1 MDSHDYHIRSL
12 NNKADAGDGQG
23 ADKDLLSASIV
34 KTRSIIEEHEITR
47 TMADVHFN
55 KILGLIESGKQQG
68 ASLQCGGERQWD
80 TGYFVKPTVFS
91 DVTDDMGIA
100 KEESILKFKDIYE
113 VIERANNTSYGLA
126 AGVMTRDIN
135 NALKISQNLDAGS
148 VWVNCYDV
156 VKSQTPF
163 GGFKKSGQGRE
174 LREYALHECTEIKT
188 VTINFPEKYL

>member
-1 MDSHDYHIRSL
+1 M
-12 NNKADAGDGQG
+12 
-23 ADKDLLSASIV
+23 LLAYS
-34 KTRSIIEEHEITR
+34 
-47 TMADVHFN
+47 FN

-68 ASLQCGGERQWD
+68 ASLQCGGERQGD
-80 TGYFVKPTVFS
+80 IGYFVKPTVFS
-91 DVTDDMGIA
+91 DVTDDMRIA
-100 KEESILKFKDIYE
+100 KEEIFGPVQSILKFKDIDE

-135 NALKISQNLDAGS
+135 KALKISQNLDAGS

-174 LREYALHECTEIKT
+174 LGEYALREYTEIKT